1 MRDRAD
7 FERYVGE
14 RAPRLLRTAYLLC
27 RDWATA
33 EDLVQTA
40 LAKAWTAWRRV
51 GGNPDPYVYR
61 ILTNTHASWW
71 RRRWRGEVPTG
82 ELPDTPHPADPE
94 AQLGARDALRTALA
108 ALPARQRAVIV
119 LRYFEDLPDAAI
131 GEILGC
137 SVATVR
143 SQASRALAK
152 LRLDPA
158 ARSAVNTGS

>member
-14 RAPRLLRTAYLLC
+14 RSARLLRTAYLLC

-40 LAKAWTAWRRV
+40 LAKAWLAWRRV
-51 GGNPDPYVYR
+51 GGDPDPYVYR
-61 ILTNTHASWW
+61 ILANTHASWW

-82 ELPDTPHPADPE
+82 ELPDVPAAEDTHGIGTR
-94 AQLGARDALRTALA
+94 QALRTALA
-108 ALPARQRAVIV
+108 TLPPRQRAVIV
-119 LRYFEDLPDAAI
+119 LRYFEDLPDQAI

-158 ARSAVNTGS
+158 ANAAVNTGS

>member
-7 FERYVGE
+7 FERYVE
-14 RAPRLLRTAYLLC
+14 QRSSRLLRTAYLLC

-33 EDLVQTA
+33 EDLTQTA
-40 LAKAWTAWRRV
+40 LARAWLAWRRV
-51 GGNPDPYVYR
+51 GADPDPYVYR
-61 ILTNTHASWW
+61 ILANTHASWW
-71 RRRWRGEVPTG
+71 RRRWRGEVPTR
-82 ELPDTPHPADPE
+82 ELPNVAQADRTDE
-94 AQLGARDALRTALA
+94 LGSREALRAALA
-108 ALPARQRAVIV
+108 ALPARQRAVVV

-131 GEILGC
+131 ADILGC

-158 ARSAVNTGS
+158 ARAAIQTGS

>member
-7 FERYVGE
+7 FERYVAE
-14 RAPRLLRTAYLLC
+14 RSPRLLRTAYLLC

-33 EDLVQTA
+33 EDLVQSA

-82 ELPDTPHPADPE
+82 ELPDAPLTADPE
-94 AQLGARDALRTALA
+94 TQLGTREALRTALT

-137 SVATVR
+137 SAATVR

-158 ARSAVNTGS
+158 ARSAVTTGS